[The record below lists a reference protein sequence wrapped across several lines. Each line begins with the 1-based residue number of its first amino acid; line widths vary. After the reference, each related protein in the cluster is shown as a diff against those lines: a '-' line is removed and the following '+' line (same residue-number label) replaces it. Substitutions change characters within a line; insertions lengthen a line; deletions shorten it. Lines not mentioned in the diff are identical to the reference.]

1 MSVPERTSSGKF
13 FGEHWRSGRRK
24 CDYCGGEKELF
35 VVTLDG
41 FEKRPCH
48 VCGGTG
54 WMPLAHSRV
63 VAVSSRTKA
72 ELLSR
77 RRSVPKGT

>member
-41 FEKRPCH
+41 FEKRACH

-54 WMPLAHSRV
+54 YMPSPSARARIEAL
-63 VAVSSRTKA
+63 SSRTG
-72 ELLSR
+72 SR
-77 RRSVPKGT
+77 RRSIAKGA